1 MANLLQNQ
9 YESVFTKPDH
19 SNIDQ
24 AVDAVDSGEI
34 PEMPNVTFSTEDIV
48 ETIDTLSFNAAS
60 GPDGF
65 PAALLKNC
73 KSTLATPLAL
83 FWRNC
88 LELDKTP
95 LLLKTSDIAPIFKGG
110 DQGDASNYQPVA
122 LTSHITKIFEKV
134 IRKKMVEHFKTNKL
148 FNDSQH

>member
-95 LLLKTSDIAPIFKGG
+95 LLLKTGDIAPIFKGS
-110 DQGDASNYQPVA
+110 DQGDASNY
-122 LTSHITKIFEKV
+122 
-134 IRKKMVEHFKTNKL
+134 
-148 FNDSQH
+148 